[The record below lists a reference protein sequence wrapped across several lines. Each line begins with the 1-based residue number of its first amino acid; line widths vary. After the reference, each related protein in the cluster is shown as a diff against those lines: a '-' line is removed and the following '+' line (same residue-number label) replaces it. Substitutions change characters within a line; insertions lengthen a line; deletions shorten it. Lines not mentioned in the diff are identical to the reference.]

1 MTARIGIF
9 GGTFDPIH
17 YGHLAIA
24 EDARSTLNLD
34 RVLFIPAAR
43 QPFKRDR
50 MVAPAAQRLAMVEH
64 ACADNLAFEPS
75 AIELER
81 SGISYT
87 VATLETLAQR
97 RLGDLFFILGA
108 DALRDLPRWYQIE
121 HMLTLAQF
129 VAIGRPD
136 VAVDQ
141 HELGRALPMLADRLT
156 VLDGPQINLSST
168 ELRQRIAQRRSV
180 RYLMPDSVIDY
191 IEQHSLYREEA

>member
-1 MTARIGIF
+1 MTTRIGIF

-24 EDARSTLNLD
+24 EDARSALNLD
-34 RVLFIPAAR
+34 RVLFVPTAR
-43 QPFKRDR
+43 QPFKGDR

-64 ACADNLAFEPS
+64 ACVDNLAFEPS

-81 SGISYT
+81 PGISYT
-87 VATLETLAQR
+87 VTTLETLAQR
-97 RLGDLFFILGA
+97 LLGDLFFILGA
-108 DALRDLPRWYQIE
+108 DALRDLPRWYQVE
-121 HMLTLAQF
+121 HMLTLARF

-141 HELGRALPMLADRLT
+141 HELGRALPMLADRLI

-191 IEQHSLYREEA
+191 IEQRSLYREEV

>member
-24 EDARSTLNLD
+24 EDARLALNLD
-34 RVLFIPAAR
+34 RVLFIPAAQ

-50 MVAPAAQRLAMVEH
+50 MVAPAAQRLTMVERG
-64 ACADNLAFEPS
+64 CADNLAFEPS
-75 AIELER
+75 TIELER
-81 SGISYT
+81 PGVSYT
-87 VATLETLAQR
+87 VTTLEILAQR

-108 DALRDLPRWYQIE
+108 DALRDLPRWYQVERLIS
-121 HMLTLAQF
+121 LAQF
-129 VAIGRPD
+129 VAIRRPD

-141 HELGRALPMLADRLT
+141 HELGRALPMLAGRLT
-156 VLDGPQINLSST
+156 VLDGPQMDISST
-168 ELRQRIAQRRSV
+168 ELRRRVAQRRSV

-191 IEQHSLYREEA
+191 IEQQQLYREEV